1 MKIESVHL
9 LLTSVFGMASL
20 IIIPKKCYKKFFL
33 YGLIFGGLMDSLVVI
48 VLSLLKLIQFRNM
61 GYLNFQNLFPIVNPL
76 TWIFVFML
84 FFYFLPVSKSF
95 FYLYI
100 LGFTLS
106 GMLIGSLLSNL
117 NLFEDHIPYCHPLF
131 FLLEFFFAAWV
142 YRRRE
147 EITSCNIV

>member
-1 MKIESVHL
+1 LKVELVHVL
-9 LLTSVFGMASL
+9 ITFVFSITSL
-20 IIIPKKCYKKFFL
+20 IFIPKKLYKKFFL

-48 VLSLLKLIQFRNM
+48 VLSLLKLIEFKNM
-61 GYLNFQNLFPIVNPL
+61 GYLNFHNLFPIVNPI

-84 FFYFLPVSKSF
+84 FFYFLPVNRGF

-117 NLFEDHIPYCHPLF
+117 HLFEDHFPYFHPLI
-131 FLLEFFFAAWV
+131 FLLEFLFSAWV
-142 YRRRE
+142 YLRRE
-147 EITSCNIV
+147 EIAIG